1 MSSSTRVAPPRQAP
15 PAPSPLVP
23 ATGTAAGSA
32 RPARRG
38 VLARTFEGS
47 PGRLRLAAAVSVVV
61 CLLFALLGA
70 NAFRSR
76 GAALDAARDGA
87 AQVVRVQGIATDLA
101 RADAVVTNAFLQAGA
116 ASPTALQ
123 QFDGF
128 VADASK
134 AIAEASRAEPGD
146 APALAEVNSS
156 LTRYAASIA
165 SANANNRLGNEVG
178 SAYLRQASQLLR
190 TPSNDYA
197 AMLPTLQSVA
207 DTDAARVDDAF
218 GDAQTSLFVLIA
230 AGLVV
235 LGTLLAVQIW
245 LAGRT
250 RRIFNVPMT
259 AGTVTVL
266 VALLVGSL
274 AMLSSQTTAD
284 TVKDTHY
291 AATKA
296 LAQARIAAYDA
307 KANESLT
314 LVYRGTGQAYE
325 ATWKSQYTSAT
336 DNLAAAR
343 NAGVTDTGSSAL
355 AAWGAVHTQ
364 IRKSDDDGK
373 WDDAVRLATQDVG
386 GSSTRAFSGFET
398 ATQKAL
404 PSEARAV
411 SEGLAASHTLLVVL
425 GWLTL
430 VLGLVAAVLAWR
442 GISERLEEYR

>member
-1 MSSSTRVAPPRQAP
+1 MPHWTPPATAPPRSSGCRGSP
-15 PAPSPLVP
+15 PTSPAP
-23 ATGTAAGSA
+23 
-32 RPARRG
+32 
-38 VLARTFEGS
+38 
-47 PGRLRLAAAVSVVV
+47 
-61 CLLFALLGA
+61 
-70 NAFRSR
+70 
-76 GAALDAARDGA
+76 
-87 AQVVRVQGIATDLA
+87 
-101 RADAVVTNAFLQAGA
+101 DAVVTNAFLQAGA

-245 LAGRT
+245 LDRADPAHLQRADDRGHRHRP
-250 RRIFNVPMT
+250 RRAPRRR
-259 AGTVTVL
+259 
-266 VALLVGSL
+266 L

-355 AAWGAVHTQ
+355 AAWGRSTPRSASPTTTASGTTPSGWPP
-364 IRKSDDDGK
+364 RTWAAAARGPSAGSRRPPRRRFP
-373 WDDAVRLATQDVG
+373 VRPG
-386 GSSTRAFSGFET
+386 
-398 ATQKAL
+398 
-404 PSEARAV
+404 P
-411 SEGLAASHTLLVVL
+411 
-425 GWLTL
+425 
-430 VLGLVAAVLAWR
+430 
-442 GISERLEEYR
+442 